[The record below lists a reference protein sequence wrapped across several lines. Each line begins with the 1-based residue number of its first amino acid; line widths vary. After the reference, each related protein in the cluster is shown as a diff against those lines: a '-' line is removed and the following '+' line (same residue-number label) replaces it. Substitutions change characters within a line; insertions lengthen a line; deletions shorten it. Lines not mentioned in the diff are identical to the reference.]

1 MWQDLCWPKP
11 TYPSLSLAFIRGE
24 KRGKKRETKTT
35 LGEETETGGERREHQ
50 KKKEHAFHKT
60 RAAELF
66 EVGLSRASGSLS

>member
-24 KRGKKRETKTT
+24 KKEKGGDKDN
-35 LGEETETGGERREHQ
+35 TGGRDRNRRREKGAP

>member
-24 KRGKKRETKTT
+24 KKKK
-35 LGEETETGGERREHQ
+35 GGDKDNTGGRDRNRRREKGAQ

>member
-11 TYPSLSLAFIRGE
+11 TYPSLSLAFIRG
-24 KRGKKRETKTT
+24 KKRKTKTT
-35 LGEETETGGERREHQ
+35 PGKETETGGEGRGHQ
-50 KKKEHAFHKT
+50 KKKAHAFHKT